1 MGASQSQP
9 ARPSRRRPRRG
20 DSDTSEA
27 EPPAAPAPAADR
39 TLPNLRR
46 RISTF
51 IRGADPGPSKRER
64 SNSVQPVRPVTKR
77 RRVDDG
83 DEDDDIDD
91 GVATPGAGP
100 GPSTMSSRY
109 ASSMASGSST
119 MRTPRVSDP
128 PPRID
133 LPAASEPHTPSA
145 LSPTDG
151 PTSPVT
157 DELLSDRLRTLTT
170 IRDTLGPDWHPPTM
184 SPGVERLISRFR
196 RASNAAASSST
207 PSSSRTPTLRDTLD
221 PPTPP
226 LSSSATTPTSGT
238 SASSTHS
245 VPRSGF
251 SHRLSTIM
259 GFSSGLSSATDG
271 PVSAPD
277 PAPAAASPT
286 STPAAG
292 AATDASG
299 SDVARIPVGA
309 VLVIQGLAQTHANLD
324 EEEAARRGQTLDTPS
339 LDQQA
344 RMIGN
349 LLTVAAAATATTLLS
364 PESLAQQPS
373 RSTAQTAM
381 QTIIERLRPQRN
393 RAAQSVEHALGDY
406 LRTVLR
412 DNRRFEEAVSGDAP
426 QGANVPAEFQGFLHT
441 LQEDLIRAVRAYA
454 APWVNTDATQAGGAS
469 DASPPT
475 PPVPETAAEQLPAG
489 YDELGR
495 PPTPIPTMAGEA
507 TPAIP
512 TFHRQAGQNIP
523 QNRTLGVSGGLD
535 GAPRRLNFFRAHLF
549 PSLHADGSSANGSE
563 DPDAVVPSIFVG
575 VRSISHDP
583 NLTTEDLVGHPSFP
597 FIDGQVPDAG
607 DSLSDA
613 ASNAASNA
621 ATNGTDTPAPVF
633 ERDVDPFA
641 NLTQTPATNVEVSPT
656 ARRTLR
662 ERVLERFG
670 GSSRTRART
679 GVSPPLN
686 TYLIYVIGGNYPRS
700 HPVLAIPSLVTGGPL
715 SAEDLQL
722 VSELLGPAKPPTV
735 TADEIARSDLPVFKT
750 EGLAELEGTGKVH
763 SSSTE
768 RCMVCLSD
776 YEPEEDLRLL
786 KCRHA
791 FHRDCVD
798 HWLTDGR
805 NSCPTCR
812 TEAVDKN
819 SLAPAAAEPPQP
831 AGVADAAA

>member
-1 MGASQSQP
+1 
-9 ARPSRRRPRRG
+9 
-20 DSDTSEA
+20 
-27 EPPAAPAPAADR
+27 
-39 TLPNLRR
+39 
-46 RISTF
+46 
-51 IRGADPGPSKRER
+51 
-64 SNSVQPVRPVTKR
+64 
-77 RRVDDG
+77 
-83 DEDDDIDD
+83 
-91 GVATPGAGP
+91 
-100 GPSTMSSRY
+100 
-109 ASSMASGSST
+109 
-119 MRTPRVSDP
+119 MRTPRSQDP

-133 LPAASEPHTPSA
+133 LAAASQPHTPSA
-145 LSPTDG
+145 LSPADG

-170 IRDTLGPDWHPPTM
+170 IRDTLGPDWTPPTM

-196 RASNAAASSST
+196 RASNAAAAPSST
-207 PSSSRTPTLRDTLD
+207 SPSSRAPTL
-221 PPTPP
+221 
-226 LSSSATTPTSGT
+226 
-238 SASSTHS
+238 HS

-259 GFSSGLSSATDG
+259 GFSSGGHSSASEAA
-271 PVSAPD
+271 PVAAVPEPPTPGATAP
-277 PAPAAASPT
+277 PS
-286 STPAAG
+286 ST
-292 AATDASG
+292 
-299 SDVARIPVGA
+299 DVARIPVGA

-324 EEEAARRGQTLDTPS
+324 EEEAARRGTALDTPS

-364 PESLAQQPS
+364 PESLSQQPS

-412 DNRRFEEAVSGDAP
+412 DNRRFEEAVSGDTP
-426 QGANVPAEFQGFLHT
+426 QGANVPAEFQGFLQT

-454 APWVNTDATQAGGAS
+454 APQAGADGNAAAGAN
-469 DASPPT
+469 DTSPPT
-475 PPVPETAAEQLPAG
+475 PPVPETAANPLPAG

-495 PPTPIPTMAGEA
+495 PPTPIPAMAGEA
-507 TPAIP
+507 TPVIP
-512 TFHRQAGQNIP
+512 TFHRQAGQNVP
-523 QNRTLGVSGGLD
+523 QNRTLGVSGGFD

-549 PSLHADGSSANGSE
+549 PTLHTDGSSANGSE
-563 DPDAVVPSIFVG
+563 DPDAVVPSVFVG

-597 FIDGQVPDAG
+597 FIDGQVPEASG
-607 DSLSDA
+607 DSEA
-613 ASNAASNA
+613 GTASAGAS
-621 ATNGTDTPAPVF
+621 TSSTDTPAPVF
-633 ERDVDPFA
+633 ERDVDPFG
-641 NLTQTPATNVEVSPT
+641 TMTPT
-656 ARRTLR
+656 APGNNVQMSSTTVRRTLR

-670 GSSRTRART
+670 GSSRTRSRT

-715 SAEDLQL
+715 TAEDLQL

-735 TADEIARSDLPVFKT
+735 TVDEIARAGLPVFKAA
-750 EGLAELEGTGKVH
+750 GLAELEAGGKVL

-776 YEPEEDLRLL
+776 YEPDEDLRLL

-791 FHRDCVD
+791 FHRECVD

-812 TEAVDKN
+812 TEGGCILGSTATNTPAAVDKAN
-819 SLAPAAAEPPQP
+819 LAPAAAPAEPSP
-831 AGVADAAA
+831 APVADAAA